1 MVLMQIITILLCN
14 HQSCNDVSLA
24 SVTNEISIFYLLM
37 NYVQL
42 FLQILEV
49 RNGKETRMDLMV
61 MENLLYGRH
70 LSRTYDLKGAIF
82 ARHVAGSDSCTFLD
96 QNFIE
101 DMRECPIYLSQR
113 TKKLFERAIWNDT
126 SFLTVCIMHQF
137 GTDPLIYFINLIFSL
152 NIQVKCRPDVFHV

>member
-1 MVLMQIITILLCN
+1 M
-14 HQSCNDVSLA
+14 S
-24 SVTNEISIFYLLM
+24 IS
-37 NYVQL
+37 
-42 FLQILEV
+42 LQILEV

-82 ARHVAGSDSCTFLD
+82 ARHVAGSGSCTFLD

-126 SFLTVCIMHQF
+126 SFLTVCSC
-137 GTDPLIYFINLIFSL
+137 TSLVLILWCPILI
-152 NIQVKCRPDVFHV
+152 